1 MYTFMKD
8 IKTNLE
14 ARIAQAIKENTCPYT
29 TDADIRYFETEEY
42 RSYLG
47 DLLTSATNEACICG
61 KPLTQDHYEHMA
73 KGF

>member
-1 MYTFMKD
+1 MKD
-8 IKTNLE
+8 IETSLE
-14 ARIAQAIKENTCPYT
+14 DRIAKAIKENTCPYT

-47 DLLTSATNEACICG
+47 DLLTSATNENEVCICG
-61 KPLTQDHYEHMA
+61 EPLTGDHYEHMA